1 VRRSYKFRAYPTARQ
16 EIRAR
21 QLLADHCDLYNAAL
35 QERRDAYRHSQTKIR
50 YSEQSA
56 QLKAIR
62 RDDADG
68 QGAHS
73 FTSQQQTLRRLDTVF
88 TAFYQRA
95 QKGQAG
101 YPRFKPQ
108 ARFDQVGFVAGD
120 GSKWEPATGRWAHAR
135 LQAVGTIKVKQHRPV
150 RGTVKTIQL
159 KREHRRWYII
169 LVADCEPEPLP
180 GTGRHVGVDVGV
192 ARFYTTS
199 DGEILDNPRFLK
211 QAEEQIAALQRR
223 KARCR
228 RGSGNRRRARQ
239 ALAKAW
245 RKVGNQRR
253 NFHHHQARRLVDTCD
268 AIGVERLNVAGMTRR
283 PRPKPD
289 DTGGYAPNGA
299 AAKSGLN
306 KSILDAGWSQFV
318 GILAAKAE
326 EAGRRV
332 VLVNAA
338 FTSIDCHRCGAR
350 CTRPR
355 QDTVLCPQCGE
366 LDADLNGARNIY
378 TRAGLGSG
386 RAAQA
391 A

>member
-50 YSEQSA
+50 YGDQSA
-56 QLKAIR
+56 QLKDIR
-62 RDDADG
+62 RDDPDG

-73 FTSQQQTLRRLDTVF
+73 FTSQQQTLRRLHTVF
-88 TAFYQRA
+88 VAFYQRA
-95 QKGQAG
+95 QKGEAG
-101 YPRFKPQ
+101 YPRFKSRS
-108 ARFDQVGFVAGD
+108 RFDQVMFVAGD
-120 GSKWEPATGRWAHAR
+120 GSTWEPATGRWAQAR

-159 KREHRRWYII
+159 KREHRRWYLIV
-169 LVADCEPEPLP
+169 VADQEPEPLP
-180 GTGRHVGVDVGV
+180 ETGRQVGVDVGV

-199 DGEILDNPRFLK
+199 DGEIADNPRFLK
-211 QAEEQIAALQRR
+211 QAAEQISELQRR

-253 NFHHHQARRLVDTCD
+253 DFHHRQARRLVDTCD
-268 AIGVERLNVAGMTRR
+268 AIGVEQLNVAGMTRR
-283 PRPKPD
+283 PQPRPD
-289 DTGGYAPNGA
+289 DAGGYAPNGA

-306 KSILDAGWSQFV
+306 RSILDAGWSQFV

-326 EAGRRV
+326 DAGRRV
-332 VLVNAA
+332 VAVNPA
-338 FTSIDCHRCGAR
+338 FTSIDCHRCGTR
-350 CTRPR
+350 CTRPCR
-355 QDTVLCPQCGE
+355 DTVVCPRCGE
-366 LDADLNGARNIY
+366 IDADLNGARNIY

-386 RAAQA
+386 QA
-391 A
+391 AA